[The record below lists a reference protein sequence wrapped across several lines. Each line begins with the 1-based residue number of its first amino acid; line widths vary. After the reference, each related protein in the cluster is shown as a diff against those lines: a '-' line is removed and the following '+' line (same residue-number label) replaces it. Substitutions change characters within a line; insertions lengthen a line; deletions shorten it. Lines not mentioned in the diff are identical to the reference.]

1 MKKVLLTLGLT
12 LMMLVGFSQT
22 PYRVKTTEMYT
33 YNSNTS
39 EWELYQKNGDVNI
52 VMTLEEKGVIT
63 IQAKT
68 PSMYRFD
75 KESGVDISGKT
86 FTGYRYDGVDLRE
99 NESCKIDIIK
109 INTGTYVV
117 SIIKSGKYN
126 LRYYILPE

>member
-1 MKKVLLTLGLT
+1 MKKVLLTLGLI
-12 LMMLVGFSQT
+12 LMTVVGFSQT

-75 KESGVDISGKT
+75 KESGISISGET
-86 FTGYRYDGVDLRE
+86 FSGYRYDGVDLRE
-99 NESCKIDIIK
+99 NEDCKIDIIK
-109 INTGTYVV
+109 KTSGTYIV

>member
-1 MKKVLLTLGLT
+1 MKKVLLTLGLI
-12 LMMLVGFSQT
+12 LMTVVGFSQT

-75 KESGVDISGKT
+75 KESGVAINGET
-86 FTGYRYDGVDLRE
+86 FNGYRYDGIDLRE
-99 NESCKIDIIK
+99 NESCKIDVIK
-109 INTGTYVV
+109 KTNGTYII